1 VYELKGRAPE
11 KPSAEMYFSIDA
23 AQSVLSAVG
32 PRTRSVLN
40 RLLPGPVLVV
50 LPGNRGIRVPRLED
64 TLEPLRVVRA
74 ALVQTSA
81 NLTGGPEPRRLGD
94 VPESLCTGADFL
106 LDGGDLPGVAST
118 VVDLRAFEEDGSWEV
133 LREGALPLPELKIA
147 LRS

>member
-1 VYELKGRAPE
+1 VYDLKGRAPE

-23 AQSVLSAVG
+23 AQSALSAVG
-32 PRTRSVLN
+32 PRTRTVLN

-50 LPGNRGIRVPRLED
+50 LPGRGIRVPRLEGP
-64 TLEPLRVVRA
+64 LEPLRAVRA
-74 ALVQTSA
+74 AVFQTSA

-94 VPESLCTGADFL
+94 VPESLRTGADVL

-133 LREGALPLPELKIA
+133 LREGALALPELRIV